1 MTALRL
7 PEQVITPKIKKLR
20 TEIIESPHRASTY
33 KQMARVLIGMEHER
47 LAARVLRTGLSEVPD
62 DQGLLENLA
71 RAQQA
76 GGFLKA
82 SAATWRKVTKLFPE
96 SFLAYEKLERHY
108 VRSGSP
114 AESRQYV
121 SSD

>member
-7 PEQVITPKIKKLR
+7 PEKVITPKIDKLR
-20 TEIIESPHRASTY
+20 TEITESPRRASAY
-33 KQMARVLIGMEHER
+33 KQMARVLIGMEQEK
-47 LAARVLRTGLSEVPD
+47 LAARVLRAGLTEVPD

-82 SAATWRKVTKLFPE
+82 AASTWRRVTNLFPE

-114 AESRQYV
+114 ESRQYV